1 VKLPLATQTAMNESS
16 RSPEQT
22 APAGSARWFS
32 FRIALALLALGVVL
46 TVVFIG
52 VSRWRRSSI
61 ANTSDPY
68 AAVPFRPKVTYEAS
82 NVSVSNT
89 ETEPYLDA
97 RLIVYVGAVVYSA
110 QIGTIRPGETV
121 TRSLRGL
128 TNEQGESFDPTALHK
143 SELEVRARF
152 GGYDVHKDFPAP
164 R

>member
-1 VKLPLATQTAMNESS
+1 VTPPLATQTAMNESS

-22 APAGSARWFS
+22 SRAGGARWFS
-32 FRIALALLALGVVL
+32 FRIALALLALGVVFA
-46 TVVFIG
+46 VVFIG
-52 VSRWRRSSI
+52 VPRWRRSPI
-61 ANTSDPY
+61 ANTNDGY
-68 AAVPFRPKVTYEAS
+68 AAVPFRPRVAYEAL

-89 ETEPYLDA
+89 ETEPYLDT

-121 TRSLRGL
+121 TRSLRSL
-128 TNEQGESFDPTALHK
+128 TNQQGDRFDPAATHK

>member
-1 VKLPLATQTAMNESS
+1 MNQSS
-16 RSPEQT
+16 RSPEET
-22 APAGSARWFS
+22 ARAGGARWFTY
-32 FRIALALLALGVVL
+32 RIALALLALGFVV

-52 VSRWRRSSI
+52 VSRWRRSPI
-61 ANTSDPY
+61 ADTSEPY
-68 AAVPFRPKVTYEAS
+68 APVPFRPKVTYDAS
-82 NVSVSNT
+82 DVSVSNT
-89 ETEPYLDA
+89 ETEPYLDT

-121 TRSLRGL
+121 TRSLRTL
-128 TNEQGESFDPTALHK
+128 TSQQGESFDPTAPHK